1 MEKINDS
8 KKIAN
13 ALQELLEKNCDAEQV
28 YKDGLNDTEDN
39 LLKDFI
45 LTQAKQRARFAK
57 ELERELYQI
66 DHLPAASGT
75 LQGTLQRTWMDLKT
89 IFSKNKDEII
99 LEECLKGEKESAEE
113 YERAIAQYNF
123 SEDVLRVLNGQLD
136 EINYTLT
143 KISSIKDLE
152 HY

>member
-28 YKDGLNDTEDN
+28 YKDGLHDTEDN

-66 DHLPAASGT
+66 DHLPAVNGT
-75 LQGTLQRTWMDLKT
+75 FQGTLQRTWMDLKT

-113 YERAIAQYNF
+113 YERAIVQFDF
-123 SEDVLRVLNGQLD
+123 SRDILRVLNGQLD

-143 KISSIKDLE
+143 KISSLKDLE

>member
-89 IFSKNKDEII
+89 IFFITLPLLWSAPLAAKIE
-99 LEECLKGEKESAEE
+99 LKLMTFNTIEFEF
-113 YERAIAQYNF
+113 I
-123 SEDVLRVLNGQLD
+123 
-136 EINYTLT
+136 T
-143 KISSIKDLE
+143 SSF
-152 HY
+152 